1 MLPLMSDVS
10 GLDDDFEAEGDELV
24 DEDGYYSVGAAEQL
38 TQLFRRA
45 GGAPKKVVATLARTR
60 IQPSLA
66 NQVNP
71 KIAQAM
77 SKMSQMARAVHDRM
91 GIIEAYEAR
100 RPNSLCCVYGTST
113 APGITLAFSIT
124 PSGGQSW
131 YRLLAF
137 LTGDDQAQVFGFTDL
152 RVGGLN
158 MIFATQTTPVPPVAN
173 ASAWYGFVARGDNQ
187 VFNLAPWTGQVFDNS
202 VTVNGTIVNMTVAAT
217 GDAITLAP
225 RFLIPVQ
232 TDPCGNYTSLYKA
245 AGNQLSRNLS
255 RSSQL
260 FR

>member
-1 MLPLMSDVS
+1 MLPMDSDVS
-10 GLDDDFEAEGDELV
+10 GYDDDLDDDDGMM
-24 DEDGYYSVGAAEQL
+24 DEDGYLNVGAAEQL
-38 TQLFRRA
+38 TSLFKRA
-45 GGAPKKVVATLARTR
+45 GKNPRKVVQTLARTR
-60 IQPSLA
+60 IQPQLA

-71 KIAQAM
+71 KVAATM
-77 SKMSQMARAVHDRM
+77 SRMTQIARAIHDRL
-91 GIIEAYEAR
+91 GIIDAYEQR
-100 RPNSLCCVYGTST
+100 RPNSLCCVYGTAV
-113 APGITLAFSIT
+113 APGGTLAFSIT

-152 RVGGLN
+152 KVGGLS
-158 MIFATQTTPVPPVAN
+158 MIFATQTTPPAPVTN

-245 AGNQLSRNLS
+245 AGNNLSRNLS
-255 RSSQL
+255 RASQL

>member
-1 MLPLMSDVS
+1 MLPMDYDVS
-10 GLDDDFEAEGDELV
+10 GEDFDEDELV
-24 DEDGYYSVGAAEQL
+24 DEDGYISVGAAEQL
-38 TQLFRRA
+38 SSLFKRA
-45 GGAPKKVVATLARTR
+45 GRKPAQVVRTLARTR

-66 NQVNP
+66 QQVNP
-71 KIAQAM
+71 KIASAM
-77 SKMSQMARAVHDRM
+77 SRMAQMARAVHDRM
-91 GIIEAYEAR
+91 GIIEAYEQR
-100 RPNSLCCVYGTST
+100 RPNSLCCVYGTSV
-113 APGITLAFSIT
+113 APAGTLAFSIT

-152 RVGGLN
+152 KVGGLS
-158 MIFATQTTPVPPVAN
+158 MIFATQTTPAAPITN

-202 VTVNGTIVNMTVAAT
+202 VTVNGTIANMTVAAT

-245 AGNQLSRNLS
+245 AGNQLSRNLA
-255 RSSQL
+255 RSAQM
-260 FR
+260 F